1 MPLALLNVVGLT
13 PDLLRHAP
21 HMTAFADGDVTPLKP
36 EFPAVTCT
44 VQASMLTGQPPH
56 AHGVVGNGWY
66 HRDEAEVRFWQRSDR
81 LVHGEKIWEAA
92 KRHDPGFT
100 CANLFW
106 WHNAYSACDV
116 EVQVRPIYKADG
128 RKLPDI
134 YCNAPRWRDIL
145 QNELGSFPLFK
156 FWGPLAGLEST
167 RWIANATLHTHDHF
181 QPTLTLAY
189 LPHLDYGLQRLG
201 PQHPD
206 IPHQVHE
213 LDAIVGEMIDH
224 LTAAGTRVMLV
235 SEYGIDAT
243 QETNAAISINRHLRE
258 LGHLA
263 VREEDGR
270 DTLDPGASPVFAV
283 ADHQAAHVYLVPG
296 TSDAQASEIETAC
309 RHLDGVDDIVR
320 IDHARAGDFT
330 LVADPGRW
338 FTYDFWL
345 DDQKAP
351 DYARTVD
358 IHRKPGYDPRELFAD
373 AGKAALG
380 FKLARKKLGFRQLM
394 DVIPLDTDRVRGTHG
409 RADLPAEHGPL
420 LIGAGAGE
428 EPISVIAV
436 KNEVLRVLSASDEGG
451 LRRL

>member
-13 PDLLRHAP
+13 PELLRHAP
-21 HMTAFADGDVTPLKP
+21 RMTAFANGDVTPLVP
-36 EFPAVTCT
+36 PFPAVTCT
-44 VQASMLTGQPPH
+44 AQASMLTGQPPH
-56 AHGVVGNGWY
+56 AHGVVANGWY
-66 HRDEAEVRFWQRSDR
+66 NRDEAEVRFWQRSDR

-134 YCNAPRWRDIL
+134 YCNDSSWRDIL
-145 QNELGSFPLFK
+145 QNELGPFPLFK

-167 RWIANATLHTHDHF
+167 RWIADATLHTHDHF
-181 QPTLTLAY
+181 QPTLTLTY

-201 PQHPD
+201 PDHPD
-206 IPHQVHE
+206 IRHQVIE
-213 LDAIVGEMIDH
+213 LDQIVGEMIDH
-224 LTAAGTRVMLV
+224 LTAAGTRVMIV
-235 SEYGIDAT
+235 SEYGIQAT
-243 QETNAAISINRHLRE
+243 RETGAAVFINRHLRN

-263 VREEDGR
+263 IREEDGR
-270 DTLDPGASPVFAV
+270 DTLDPGASAAFAV
-283 ADHQAAHVYLVPG
+283 ADHQAAHVYLAPE
-296 TSDAQASEIETAC
+296 TPAAQAAEIESAC
-309 RHLDGVDDIVR
+309 RALDGVDAVMH
-320 IDHARAGDFT
+320 IDHPRAGDFT
-330 LVADPGRW
+330 LVAEHGRW

-373 AGKAALG
+373 AGKAAIG
-380 FKLARKKLGFRQLM
+380 FKLAKKKLGFRQLM
-394 DVIPLDTDRVRGTHG
+394 DVIPLDTNLVRGTHG
-409 RADLPAEHGPL
+409 RVDLPTEQGPL
-420 LIGAGAGE
+420 LIGAQAGADPQE
-428 EPISVIAV
+428 VTSVRQHLLTA
-436 KNEVLRVLSASDEGG
+436 
-451 LRRL
+451 LRR